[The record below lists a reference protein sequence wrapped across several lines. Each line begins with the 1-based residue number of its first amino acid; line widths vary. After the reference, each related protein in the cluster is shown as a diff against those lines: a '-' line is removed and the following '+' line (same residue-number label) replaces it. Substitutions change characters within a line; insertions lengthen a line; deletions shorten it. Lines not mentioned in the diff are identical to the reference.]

1 MGTNAMGITDPDE
14 LARIAQEVPAHIKSK
29 CCSLCLW
36 RCVECQ
42 KGSMLAEKMTS
53 YSGDKTTCTAY
64 TYYD

>member
-14 LARIAQEVPAHIKSK
+14 LARIAQDVPEHIKSK

-36 RCVECQ
+36 GSVECVG
-42 KGSMLAEKMTS
+42 GSMLAEKVTS
-53 YSGDKTTCTAY
+53 YSEGKTICTAY